1 MKKSIFKDG
10 SICYWVDYS
19 HRSDIAEVVEITQE
33 QYQEETKPVVIEEE
47 IIEDEIIEENP
58 IETDEEI
65 DESEEETTE

>member
-33 QYQEETKPVVIEEE
+33 HYIEETKPVVVEEEIIEEE
-47 IIEDEIIEENP
+47 II
-58 IETDEEI
+58 
-65 DESEEETTE
+65 